1 MSVKA
6 TIRNAPGL
14 PRVRSVPNP
23 NLKAHPGD
31 PGDKGPSRQ
40 PDVIVTNEGTI
51 VLLRPETDAAKE
63 WFADH
68 IDRNAMGF
76 GPSLVVEWRYAD
88 DIIDG
93 MKRDGLE
100 VQ

>member
-1 MSVKA
+1 MSIKA
-6 TIRNAPGL
+6 TIRDAAST

-23 NLKAHPGD
+23 
-31 PGDKGPSRQ
+31 KGPSRQ
-40 PDVIVTNEGTI
+40 PDVIVDNQGSI
-51 VLLRPETDAAKE
+51 VLLRPETNAAKE
-63 WFADH
+63 WLAEH
-68 IDRNAMGF
+68 IHVDAMHF